1 MQSKLALCPLPTA
14 SIIFG
19 HSSPVSARISV
30 KNAVPTDMKLAWWSS
45 SPLSL
50 TSANRYTP
58 RMAYMNMM
66 RRSKLPMF
74 TIPGRVTKKV
84 MKVPLSARFLLKR
97 RNNLAILKDLMMVVW
112 GPKLNEEF

>member
-1 MQSKLALCPLPTA
+1 
-14 SIIFG
+14 
-19 HSSPVSARISV
+19 
-30 KNAVPTDMKLAWWSS
+30 
-45 SPLSL
+45 
-50 TSANRYTP
+50 
-58 RMAYMNMM
+58 M

-97 RNNLAILKDLMMVVW
+97 RNNLAILKDLMMVVC

>member
-1 MQSKLALCPLPTA
+1 
-14 SIIFG
+14 
-19 HSSPVSARISV
+19 
-30 KNAVPTDMKLAWWSS
+30 
-45 SPLSL
+45 
-50 TSANRYTP
+50 
-58 RMAYMNMM
+58 
-66 RRSKLPMF
+66 MF